1 MAGRGHL
8 PSAFCGG
15 GVATMTATS
24 TDTLPRPGSG
34 SSGGSA
40 VLLIF
45 AKLVA
50 LCAVIPYAL
59 VALGLRFII
68 ARVFFLQGQP
78 LIDGP
83 TVPFAWLGRGFE
95 FTVILPAEIKE
106 ATFQMFQAA
115 PYAALPMSP
124 TVAAYVFAY
133 GLFVLPICI
142 FFGFATRLA
151 ALALLAITVLLSI
164 YVMPDGLWVS
174 HVYWGAILMVL
185 MSVGPG
191 AIALD
196 SVIRYYVR

>member
-1 MAGRGHL
+1 
-8 PSAFCGG
+8 
-15 GVATMTATS
+15 MTATG
-24 TDTLPRPGSG
+24 TLARPGSG
-34 SSGGSA
+34 STIGSGL
-40 VLLIF
+40 LLIF

-68 ARVFFLQGQP
+68 ARVFLLQGQP
-78 LIDGP
+78 MIDGP
-83 TVPFAWLGRGFE
+83 TIPFAWLGRGFD
-95 FTVILPAEIKE
+95 FAVTLPAEIKE

-142 FFGFATRLA
+142 FFGFATRIA
-151 ALALLAITVLLSI
+151 ALGLLVITVLLSV
-164 YVMPDGLWVS
+164 YVMPDALWVS
-174 HVYWGAILMVL
+174 HVYWGAILLVL

-191 AIALD
+191 AVSIDAL
-196 SVIRYYVR
+196 IRYFYER